1 MTSKAVKEIA
11 DRIVS
16 NFHLSVVIF
25 YNNCWMSKPNLF
37 QGMVLFQLIMRM
49 EVGIV
54 IGEMQG
60 AGVGEEVVAFVVV
73 EGG

>member
-1 MTSKAVKEIA
+1 MA
-11 DRIVS
+11 
-16 NFHLSVVIF
+16 
-25 YNNCWMSKPNLF
+25 
-37 QGMVLFQLIMRM
+37 LFQLIMRM

-73 EGG
+73 EGGEGTMGPMLICKMEDTTKMYLKAVVLDPYYFLSFLW